1 MMIDAE
7 RSKFIVKVA
16 EFEKEAAIVKAEGE
30 SEAALVI
37 SRAMATSGDGLLQ
50 LRRIE
55 AAKEISNTLSKTRNV
70 AYLPKGGNILL
81 NVAP

>member
-30 SEAALVI
+30 SEGRSAPGGIVGRPVRGI
-37 SRAMATSGDGLLQ
+37 YRVPVKQNQTY
-50 LRRIE
+50 RC
-55 AAKEISNTLSKTRNV
+55 
-70 AYLPKGGNILL
+70 LPVVQTIRYF
-81 NVAP
+81 